1 MARGSV
7 NIGIKNYD
15 PDIMGMIGQTTDFS
29 VDGTTITQTKS
40 NGDTLVTT
48 FNPNGTI
55 TEIFTQNGV
64 SITKTTTIVSSTQIT
79 EVIS

>member
-1 MARGSV
+1 MARGIV
-7 NIGIKNYD
+7 NVGIKNYD
-15 PDIMGMIGQTTDFS
+15 PEIVGMIGQTTEFS
-29 VDGTTITQTKS
+29 VDGTTITQTKP

-55 TEIFTQNGV
+55 TEVFTQNGI
-64 SITKTTTIVSSTQIT
+64 SITKTTTFVSETQIT

>member
-1 MARGSV
+1 MARGIV

-15 PDIMGMIGQTTDFS
+15 PYIVGMIGQTTDFS
-29 VDGTTITQTKS
+29 VDGTTITQTNP

-55 TEIFTQNGV
+55 TEVFTQNGIA
-64 SITKTTTIVSSTQIT
+64 ITKTTTFVSDTQIT

>member
-15 PDIMGMIGQTTDFS
+15 PEIMGIIGQSTVIS
-29 VDGTTITQTKS
+29 GDGNTITQTKP

-48 FNPNGTI
+48 FNENGTI
-55 TEIFTQNGV
+55 TEVFTQNGIV
-64 SITKTTTIVSSTQIT
+64 TTKTTTFVSDTQIT

>member
-15 PDIMGMIGQTTDFS
+15 PDIMGMIGQTTIFS

-48 FNPNGTI
+48 FNDDGTI
-55 TEIFTQNGV
+55 TEVFTQNGE
-64 SITKTTTIVSSTQIT
+64 IATKTTTFVSGEQIT